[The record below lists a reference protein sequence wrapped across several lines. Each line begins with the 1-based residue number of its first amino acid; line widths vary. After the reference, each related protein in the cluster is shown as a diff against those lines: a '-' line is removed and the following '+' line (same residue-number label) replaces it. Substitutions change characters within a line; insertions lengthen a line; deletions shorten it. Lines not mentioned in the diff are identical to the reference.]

1 MTAQHR
7 ASTLKLWHLESTL
20 IRTRN
25 NVYVSAGNENGAKL
39 LERRSRNL
47 EARELEEQRQK
58 EERRQLAAADAAA
71 TAATATAS
79 GAPPISAPGRG
90 GRGGGGGGAG
100 GRSRLCVSTPTPE
113 PDDPYDHY
121 QREVKVLGDVQ
132 AYHDIARVR
141 FVDYIDMVIW
151 GELLEVCKTGLLEE
165 LKLQLGLRSPGGK
178 CHFPAVRRDANLLA
192 C

>member
-1 MTAQHR
+1 MTEFLNSVTAQYR

-47 EARELEEQRQK
+47 EARELDEQRQK
-58 EERRQLAAADAAA
+58 EEKRQAAAAKAAA
-71 TAATATAS
+71 SAAETTANGGST
-79 GAPPISAPGRG
+79 PGRG
-90 GRGGGGGGAG
+90 GKSGGGGAG
-100 GRSRLCVSTPTPE
+100 GRVRLCVSTPTPE

-165 LKLQLGLRSPGGK
+165 LKLQLGLRSPGGR
-178 CHFPAVRRDANLLA
+178 CPFPQPVETLI

>member
-1 MTAQHR
+1 MTTQHR
-7 ASTLKLWHLESTL
+7 TSTLKLWHLESTL

-58 EERRQLAAADAAA
+58 EEKRQLAADAAA

-79 GAPPISAPGRG
+79 GGPPTSAHGRG
-90 GRGGGGGGAG
+90 GRGSGGGGAG
-100 GRSRLCVSTPTPE
+100 GRPRLCVSTPTPE

-151 GELLEVCKTGLLEE
+151 GELLEICKTGLLEE

-178 CHFPAVRRDANLLA
+178 SRFPAVCRDANFLT